1 MPLLSASYVRLWV
14 PQAAG
19 HEDLIPDAIAE
30 AVGLANQFCGR
41 EFESAAHDEY
51 LDVIDEDQARV
62 IVRHT
67 PITAVTT
74 VYDDAQSTSPTTV
87 DATDYTYDPD
97 TGVFEYEDSEWTV
110 GLRSVR
116 IVYTAGYTTLTL
128 PPELRL
134 VLRQIVAWI
143 IGSRGD
149 VGVTQTSADG
159 MSQTKEEQPGILPA
173 SLCAALS
180 PWRRPCFG

>member
-1 MPLLSASYVRLWV
+1 MALLTSSYIRSWV
-14 PQAAG
+14 PQAVG
-19 HEDLIPDAIAE
+19 HEDLIPDAIDE

-41 EFESAAHDEY
+41 EFESALHDEY
-51 LDVIDEDQARV
+51 LDVYDDDQSRV
-62 IVRHT
+62 IVQHT
-67 PITAVTT
+67 PITEVTA
-74 VYDDAQSTSPTTV
+74 VYDDAQSTAPTLV
-87 DATDYTYDPD
+87 DSADYIYDPN

-116 IVYTAGYTTLTL
+116 IKYTAGYTTETL

-134 VLRQIVAWI
+134 VLRQIVAWV

-159 MSQTKEEQPGILPA
+159 MSQTLDGQTRILPDR
-173 SLCAALS
+173 LCAALS

>member
-41 EFESAAHDEY
+41 EFETADHDEY
-51 LDVIDEDQARV
+51 IDVVSDSQSHV
-62 IVRHT
+62 IVRHV
-67 PITAVTT
+67 PVTAVTA
-74 VYDDAQSTSPTTV
+74 VYDDAQSASPTV
-87 DATDYTYDPD
+87 LDSDEYTYDPD
-97 TGVFEYEDSEWTV
+97 TGVFEYDGSEWTP
-110 GLRSVR
+110 GMRSVR
-116 IVYTAGYTTLTL
+116 IRYTGGYTTLTL

-134 VLRQIVAWI
+134 VLRQIVAWV
-143 IGSRGD
+143 IGGRGD
-149 VGVTQTSADG
+149 VGVTQISADG
-159 MSQTKEEQPGILPA
+159 MSQTLDGQTRILPDR
-173 SLCAALS
+173 LCAALA